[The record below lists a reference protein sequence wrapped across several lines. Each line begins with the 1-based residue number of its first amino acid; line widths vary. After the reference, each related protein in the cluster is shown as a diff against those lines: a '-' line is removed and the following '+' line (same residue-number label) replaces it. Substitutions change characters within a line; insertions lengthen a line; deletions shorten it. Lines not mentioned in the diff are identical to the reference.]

1 MLYVNQCVN
10 CSHTCSYSMS
20 RPSMSNTPKLS
31 QFVLGILRFDL
42 ICKAS
47 IHTTGSQDPWNNDTW
62 TFHLLKMWQQTSV
75 DLYEAHYNS
84 TRFAPSRVSHKI
96 DFQNDEST
104 TGKTIC
110 VDSME
115 SSQIDNIFNPPCI
128 VHQKS
133 RSMKWRYMNLPC
145 STNFSWF
152 VRFVSIQSNRVES
165 TTFLTHPTL
174 SRSALFSMSRAN
186 RLPACRFDSRGNH
199 SCRFNGIGFTNRFPV
214 SRITN
219 TKDESTL
226 RLGVLDN
233 PRKCSLLYM

>member
-1 MLYVNQCVN
+1 MI
-10 CSHTCSYSMS
+10 HE
-20 RPSMSNTPKLS
+20 PSSFLNSPDS
-31 QFVLGILRFDL
+31 
-42 ICKAS
+42 
-47 IHTTGSQDPWNNDTW
+47 
-62 TFHLLKMWQQTSV
+62 
-75 DLYEAHYNS
+75 YEALYNS
-84 TRFAPSRVSHKI
+84 TRSAWSCVLRKSTSGMTNQQQGKWFVSI
-96 DFQNDEST
+96 
-104 TGKTIC
+104 
-110 VDSME
+110 E

-199 SCRFNGIGFTNRFPV
+199 SCQFNGIGFTNRFPV